1 MTGEAQGVDK
11 GMGRR
16 KFLLL
21 AGTAATLGGLLVATK
36 GKGFSTLLKTQQTTQ
51 PQVTQGRYVK
61 TTSGQLTQAS
71 PLTSFLSKLFGGK
84 L

>member
-1 MTGEAQGVDK
+1 
-11 GMGRR
+11 MGRR

-21 AGTAATLGGLLVATK
+21 AGAAATMGGLLVATK
-36 GKGFSTLLKTQQTTQ
+36 GKGFSSLLKTQTSQ